1 MSEKIIIITGAT
13 SGLGLETA
21 KKIAKNS
28 KQFHLV
34 IPCRDLKKGEMI
46 KKQIIDYSGNSNID
60 LFEMDLSSLKSI
72 RPFIENVKKLNKSI
86 YALICNAGISR
97 FTSKEKEI
105 TSEGFDIIFVSNHL
119 GHFLLTKLLL
129 PLMEKKGKIFYTSSD
144 MHNPPLKEGEKF
156 EWLGVEALA
165 HPSDDFAVDQIRY
178 AYSKLCNLYTVYE
191 LNRKLKEE
199 KKEIF
204 VNAFNPGLMK
214 THLVKG
220 QNESFYDYVKINM
233 PERYGDLDSSSTALA
248 ELVYSEDIILS
259 SGHFYDRSIRPCFTS
274 ELSYNIQNAKE
285 LWEKSEEYI
294 KSY

>member
-1 MSEKIIIITGAT
+1 MAEKVVLITGAT
-13 SGLGLETA
+13 SGLGFETA

-28 KQFHLV
+28 KKFHLI
-34 IPCRDLKKGEMI
+34 IPCRDLNKGEMI

-72 RPFIENVKKLNKSI
+72 RPFVEKVKNLNKPI
-86 YALICNAGISR
+86 YALVCNAGISR
-97 FTSKEKEI
+97 FTAKEKEI

-119 GHFLLTKLLL
+119 GHFFLTKLLL
-129 PLMEKKGKIFYTSSD
+129 PLMEKKGKILYTSSD
-144 MHNPPLKEGEKF
+144 MHNPPLKDGEKY
-156 EWLGVEALA
+156 EWPGVDVLA
-165 HPSDDFAVDQIRY
+165 HPKDDFALSPVRY
-178 AYSKLCNLYTVYE
+178 AYSKLCNLYYVYE
-191 LNRKLKEE
+191 LTRKLKEE

-220 QNESFYDYVKINM
+220 QNENFYDFVKINW
-233 PERYGDLDSSSTALA
+233 PERYGDLDSSSSALA
-248 ELVYSEDIILS
+248 ELIYSEDIILS
-259 SGHFYDRSIRPCFTS
+259 SGHFYDRSTRPCFTS
-274 ELSYNIQNAKE
+274 ELSYNVKNAKE

>member
-1 MSEKIIIITGAT
+1 
-13 SGLGLETA
+13 
-21 KKIAKNS
+21 
-28 KQFHLV
+28 
-34 IPCRDLKKGEMI
+34 
-46 KKQIIDYSGNSNID
+46 
-60 LFEMDLSSLKSI
+60 MDLSSLKSI

-129 PLMEKKGKIFYTSSD
+129 PLMEKKGKIIYTSSD

-204 VNAFNPGLMK
+204 VNAFNPGLIK

-259 SGHFYDRSIRPCFTS
+259 SGHFYDRSIRTLF
-274 ELSYNIQNAKE
+274 YF
-285 LWEKSEEYI
+285 
-294 KSY
+294 

>member
-1 MSEKIIIITGAT
+1 MTEKTIIITGAT

-28 KQFHLV
+28 KKFHLI
-34 IPCRDLKKGEMI
+34 IPCRDLKKGEII
-46 KKQIIDYSGNSNID
+46 KKQIIDYSGNSNIC
-60 LFEMDLSSLKSI
+60 LFQMDLSSLKSN
-72 RPFIENVKKLNKSI
+72 RPFVENVKKLNKSI
-86 YALICNAGISR
+86 YSLVCNAGISR

-129 PLMEKKGKIFYTSSD
+129 PLMEQKGKIFFTSSD

-165 HPSDDFAVDQIRY
+165 HPNDNFAVNQIRY
-178 AYSKLCNLYTVYE
+178 AYSKLCNLYFVYE
-191 LNRKLKEE
+191 LTRKLKAE
-199 KKEIF
+199 KKEIR

-214 THLVKG
+214 THLIKG
-220 QNESFYDYVKINM
+220 QNESLYDFVKINW
-233 PERYGDLDSSSTALA
+233 PERYGDLDFSSTALA
-248 ELVYSEDIILS
+248 KLVYSEDIVLS

-274 ELSYNIQNAKE
+274 ELSYNVKNAKE
-285 LWEKSEEYI
+285 LWEKSDEYI